1 MNGDGPL
8 LSLDPSADRV
18 SYPPVFHAVSL
29 DPNQKPSNAQRRST
43 RRALLRRISPSMS
56 RAGDQRPSYSRAMRC
71 EGSQSTSRSF
81 EIYCSAY

>member
-29 DPNQKPSNAQRRST
+29 DPNQKLSNAQWRFDE
-43 RRALLRRISPSMS
+43 ARRIAANIAKLPMLMPVSNRVNSS
-56 RAGDQRPSYSRAMRC
+56 RAPDDDPTLIERL
-71 EGSQSTSRSF
+71 
-81 EIYCSAY
+81 I

>member
-29 DPNQKPSNAQRRST
+29 DPNQKPSNAQWRFDE
-43 RRALLRRISPSMS
+43 ARRIAANIAKLPILLQ
-56 RAGDQRPSYSRAMRC
+56 A
-71 EGSQSTSRSF
+71 
-81 EIYCSAY
+81 SAKQG